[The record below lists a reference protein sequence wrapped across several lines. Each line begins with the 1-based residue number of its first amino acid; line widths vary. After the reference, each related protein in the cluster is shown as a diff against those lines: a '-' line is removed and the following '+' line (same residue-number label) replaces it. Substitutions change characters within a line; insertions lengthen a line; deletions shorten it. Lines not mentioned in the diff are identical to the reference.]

1 MAFNDFTAESP
12 ENFEQKCLC
21 VLTLDVSGSMAG
33 NPISQL
39 NAGLMTFHKE
49 IRDGDDE
56 VLRDRLEISIIEFGS
71 KVKCIQEPALADNF
85 NMPKLSVKGTT
96 KMVEGVRA
104 AIEKVEARK
113 EWYKSTEQPYY
124 RPWIIL
130 ITDGAP
136 DDDQDVVALAEEI
149 QRGGTEKKFVFL
161 AVGVKGAD
169 MKVLSKIAQ
178 PGMPPTKLQGFKF
191 SDFFRWLS
199 NSMGTIT
206 SRQKGEKV
214 SFEKPDWMEEFTIE

>member
-39 NAGLMTFHKE
+39 NAGLATFHKE
-49 IRDGDDE
+49 IKDGDDE

-71 KVKCIQEPALADNF
+71 KVKCIQEPALVDNF
-85 NMPKLSVKGTT
+85 DMPKLGVKGTT
-96 KMVEGVRA
+96 KMVDGVRA

-136 DDDQDVVALAEEI
+136 DNDQDVVALAEEI
-149 QRGGTEKKFVFL
+149 QKGGTEKKFVFL
-161 AVGVKGAD
+161 SVGVKGAD
-169 MKVLSKIAQ
+169 MNVLSKIAQ
-178 PGMPPTKLQGFKF
+178 PGMAPTKLQGFKF
-191 SDFFRWLS
+191 SNFFRWLS

-206 SRQKGEKV
+206 NRQKGEKV
-214 SFEKPDWMEEFTIE
+214 SFEKPDWMEEFTID